1 MEQVYPK
8 RNKGFSGQ
16 AIRLAAI
23 STMLCD
29 HIWVTIAQEYSWL
42 TYIGRIAFPLFAFL
56 IVEGFYHTTSRSA
69 YLVRI
74 LLLAAIS
81 EIPFDLMRSGKLVDP
96 GSQNVLWTLAFGLLA
111 IIAVHFIKT
120 RIDNVVVTGA
130 ATVAAAAFAMYLADA
145 LLTDYYGY
153 GVLTVLL
160 FYIMRDLR
168 YERLGQLFG
177 LLLINVVWMSGAV
190 VTWHIGQAALT
201 FPIQSFALIS
211 LFLIW
216 KYNGARGM
224 DNTILRFMSYAF
236 YPLHMLI
243 LALMAMNGVALG

>member
-1 MEQVYPK
+1 MEQIYPK

-23 STMLCD
+23 CAMLCD
-29 HIWVTIAQEYSWL
+29 HIWVTIAPEHSWL

-56 IVEGFYHTTSRSA
+56 VAEGFYHTTSRSA

-81 EIPFDLMRSGKLVDP
+81 EIPFDLMRSGKLGDP
-96 GSQNVLWTLAFGLLA
+96 GTQNVLWTLAFGLLA
-111 IIAVHFIKT
+111 IIAVHFVKT
-120 RIDNVVVTGA
+120 RIDNVVVTGGA
-130 ATVAAAAFAMYLADA
+130 AVAAAAFTMYLADD

-160 FYIMRDLR
+160 FYVMRGLR

-177 LLLINVVWMSGAV
+177 LILINVVWMNGAV
-190 VTWHIGQAALT
+190 VTWYIGQTALT
-201 FPIQSFALIS
+201 FPLQSFALFS
-211 LFLIW
+211 LFFVW
-216 KYNGARGM
+216 RYNGTRGP
-224 DNTILRFMSYAF
+224 DNTILRSVSYAF
-236 YPLHMLI
+236 YPAHMLI
-243 LALMAMNGVALG
+243 LALLAMNGIVI